1 MKKPRAGPRL
11 HSLEVPLDGLTLIVP
26 SAAVAEVINPLTL
39 APVPFSQ
46 PWLKGVMGW
55 RTLAVPVISFEALVG
70 MPEPASPAA
79 GKIVIFYP
87 LNGRSDWEFY
97 GMFATAEPRP
107 QALNHSEPVATGSEL
122 PDLPY
127 IAAGLK
133 VGGKLMLIPDLDE
146 MKKVFYPA

>member
-1 MKKPRAGPRL
+1 MKKPRVGPRL

-26 SAAVAEVINPLTL
+26 SASVAEVINPLTL

-46 PWLKGVMGW
+46 PWLKGVIGW
-55 RTLAVPVISFEALVG
+55 RTLAVPVISFEVLVG
-70 MPEPASPAA
+70 MPEPVSPAA

-87 LNGRSDWEFY
+87 LNGRSDWEFF

-107 QALNHSEPVATGSEL
+107 QALNHSEPVATDSEL
-122 PDLPY
+122 PDIPC

-133 VGGKLMLIPDLDE
+133 VGGTLMLIPDMDE
-146 MKKVFYPA
+146 MKKMFYPA

>member
-1 MKKPRAGPRL
+1 MKKSRIGPRL
-11 HSLEVPLDGLTLIVP
+11 HSLEVPLDGITLIVP

-39 APVPFSQ
+39 TPVPFGQ
-46 PWLKGVMGW
+46 PWLKGVFGW

-70 MPEPASPAA
+70 MPEPASTAA

-87 LNGRSDWEFY
+87 LRGRADWEFY

-107 QALNHSEPVATGSEL
+107 QALSQNEPVASDSEL
-122 PDLPY
+122 PKLPC

-133 VGGKLMLIPDLDE
+133 VGGKLMLIPDMDE
-146 MKKVFYPA
+146 IKKVFYPA

>member
-1 MKKPRAGPRL
+1 MTILPATGLAGSGMP
-11 HSLEVPLDGLTLIVP
+11 T
-26 SAAVAEVINPLTL
+26 SASKEMTGTASVRQPMT
-39 APVPFSQ
+39 PFSQ

-107 QALNHSEPVATGSEL
+107 QALNHSEPVATDSEL
-122 PDLPY
+122 PDIPC

-133 VGGKLMLIPDLDE
+133 VGGKLMLIPDMDQ
-146 MKKVFYPA
+146 MKKLFYPA

>member
-1 MKKPRAGPRL
+1 MKNPRVGPRL
-11 HSLEVPLDGLTLIVP
+11 HSLEVPLDGLTLIIP
-26 SAAVAEVINPLTL
+26 SAAVAEVINSLTL
-39 APVPFSQ
+39 TPVPFSQ
-46 PWLKGVMGW
+46 PWLKGVFGW

-70 MPEPASPAA
+70 MPEPVSPAA

-87 LNGRSDWEFY
+87 LSGRSDWEFY

-107 QALNHSEPVATGSEL
+107 QALSHSEPVATDSEL
-122 PDLPY
+122 PNLPY

-133 VGGKLMLIPDLDE
+133 VGGKLMLIPDMDE